1 MITLYGIPNCGTVKK
16 ARVWLE
22 EKGVEYRFHDFK
34 KQGLDARTAE
44 AWVKELG
51 TDKLVNRKGTTWRKL
66 DDATQAL
73 LQGQNPVPS
82 MLENLSVIKRPVI
95 DLGDRRLVGFGPD
108 EVATLEGRL

>member
-1 MITLYGIPNCGTVKK
+1 MITLYGILNCGTVKK
-16 ARVWLE
+16 ARSWLE
-22 EKGVEYRFHDFK
+22 EKGVEYQFHDFK
-34 KQGLDARTAE
+34 KQGLDAKIAE

>member
-16 ARVWLE
+16 ARLWLE
-22 EKGVEYRFHDFK
+22 QKGVEYDFHDFK
-34 KQGLDARTAE
+34 KQGLDAKTAE

-51 TDKLVNRKGTTWRKL
+51 TDRLVNRKGTTWRRL
-66 DDATQAL
+66 DAAAQAL

-95 DLGDRRLVGFGPD
+95 DLGERRLVGFGP
-108 EVATLEGRL
+108 EQILALESRL